1 MAGYMGK
8 RQAADEITTVI
19 KETDDESPNTRTT
32 TIKRAPGGET
42 VRAKSGASSLLGLLN
57 SYLSG
62 GNASADEDDIW
73 ASQNGAPSGAGM
85 NSFIPWEPSPNGR
98 SDIGVGRSQFPRVG
112 ALDDF
117 TPSQNPPVIPWESS
131 PNGRSD
137 IGVGRSQFPR
147 VGNLDSPQQEPT
159 GNPGPSL
166 NPFAGMVPFV
176 NPRGGATPPSEVNR
190 GPQTFAGVEEPMSD
204 PSSQNPPFIPW
215 EPSPN
220 GRSDIG
226 IDPSNLSARE
236 RRGRP
241 PSLTEVLFPATDTT
255 DVTQPETPAPVDEP
269 DRSLSVFERLKD
281 FNGGVQTENPNRR
294 DTGNAATYGVSTYA
308 EDSGNSYA
316 DMAAENPTQ
325 GVMQPGSAGA
335 SWLPSQIEPTAIE
348 PVNRYPELTDYP
360 QYGNNMD
367 TGAGV
372 NDAFNGVIRPAQVTG
387 PTSAMAVTPSGVGEF
402 DGVYQ
407 SGDQM
412 VTDQMNPQQVEQKA
426 GELNSVGM
434 VDDPEWV
441 DIQDQAGVPK
451 ASQQQTQAALD
462 EVKVSVPTS
471 NEMSGR
477 DLTADPI
484 MRNFNPDPAQRH
496 ADYIKQ
502 MNMIM
507 MGGMLLDLAASALGV
522 RSNSGRYMD
531 TQMKI
536 LESQMKFDDQQRIDD
551 AVNSVYYP
559 DGEYA
564 NPGSQADVFEAL
576 MKTGLVKPAEAS
588 AISGYHPDQ
597 ASYKEIYRVGPD
609 GKVETKQVRK
619 DEVTPEGWTDSSGVA
634 TFNARLD
641 DEDDPTKSTSAQK
654 NLIQIQ
660 EFQTQ
665 IAAADEL
672 GDVAEAN
679 RLRGLL
685 ADFKR
690 LSGASGTKQENTIS
704 EARQTFT
711 SIYPTSVREMGS
723 LMRADGTPYPWDEYF
738 NDWSRMWSV
747 RVIDPTTGQATDKP
761 GFLQLMQREPAQS
774 SAQSVP
780 LADAI
785 AILRQDPETN
795 LPFFVKRYGV
805 EAVPEDLRGL
815 INE

>member
-1 MAGYMGK
+1 M
-8 RQAADEITTVI
+8 
-19 KETDDESPNTRTT
+19 
-32 TIKRAPGGET
+32 
-42 VRAKSGASSLLGLLN
+42 
-57 SYLSG
+57 
-62 GNASADEDDIW
+62 
-73 ASQNGAPSGAGM
+73 
-85 NSFIPWEPSPNGR
+85 
-98 SDIGVGRSQFPRVG
+98 
-112 ALDDF
+112 
-117 TPSQNPPVIPWESS
+117 
-131 PNGRSD
+131 
-137 IGVGRSQFPR
+137 
-147 VGNLDSPQQEPT
+147 
-159 GNPGPSL
+159 
-166 NPFAGMVPFV
+166 
-176 NPRGGATPPSEVNR
+176 
-190 GPQTFAGVEEPMSD
+190 
-204 PSSQNPPFIPW
+204 
-215 EPSPN
+215 
-220 GRSDIG
+220 
-226 IDPSNLSARE
+226 
-236 RRGRP
+236 
-241 PSLTEVLFPATDTT
+241 
-255 DVTQPETPAPVDEP
+255 
-269 DRSLSVFERLKD
+269 
-281 FNGGVQTENPNRR
+281 
-294 DTGNAATYGVSTYA
+294 
-308 EDSGNSYA
+308 
-316 DMAAENPTQ
+316 
-325 GVMQPGSAGA
+325 
-335 SWLPSQIEPTAIE
+335 
-348 PVNRYPELTDYP
+348 
-360 QYGNNMD
+360 
-367 TGAGV
+367 
-372 NDAFNGVIRPAQVTG
+372 
-387 PTSAMAVTPSGVGEF
+387 PSGVGEF

-426 GELNSVGM
+426 GELNSVSM
-434 VDDPEWV
+434 LDDPEWV
-441 DIQDQAGVPK
+441 GIQDQAGVPK

-462 EVKVSVPTS
+462 EVKATVPTS
-471 NEMSGR
+471 NKMSGR
-477 DLTADPI
+477 DLTSDPI
-484 MRNFNPDPAQRH
+484 MRNYNPDPAQRH
-496 ADYIKQ
+496 ADYVKQ

-559 DGEYA
+559 DGEYV

-576 MKTGLVKPAEAS
+576 MRSGLVKPAEAS

-619 DEVTPEGWTDSSGVA
+619 DEITPEGWTDSSGVA

-711 SIYPTSVREMGS
+711 SIYPTTVRDMGNM
-723 LMRADGTPYPWDEYF
+723 MRADGTPYPWDEYF

>member
-1 MAGYMGK
+1 M
-8 RQAADEITTVI
+8 DER
-19 KETDDESPNTRTT
+19 E
-32 TIKRAPGGET
+32 
-42 VRAKSGASSLLGLLN
+42 LGLLSGYN
-57 SYLSG
+57 MGNFLQNESMQANPSQESREVKIERQAGQPDKQTITSSYQPRENTLGPVGEFLSG
-62 GNASADEDDIW
+62 VEAKARAFDPLEWWDSISSAVDAEFDKGT
-73 ASQNGAPSGAGM
+73 SQPVGPSGA
-85 NSFIPWEPSPNGR
+85 PAPSSGF
-98 SDIGVGRSQFPRVG
+98 SQDMVG
-112 ALDDF
+112 
-117 TPSQNPPVIPWESS
+117 
-131 PNGRSD
+131 
-137 IGVGRSQFPR
+137 
-147 VGNLDSPQQEPT
+147 SPQ
-159 GNPGPSL
+159 
-166 NPFAGMVPFV
+166 M
-176 NPRGGATPPSEVNR
+176 
-190 GPQTFAGVEEPMSD
+190 
-204 PSSQNPPFIPW
+204 
-215 EPSPN
+215 
-220 GRSDIG
+220 
-226 IDPSNLSARE
+226 
-236 RRGRP
+236 
-241 PSLTEVLFPATDTT
+241 
-255 DVTQPETPAPVDEP
+255 PE
-269 DRSLSVFERLKD
+269 
-281 FNGGVQTENPNRR
+281 FNQY
-294 DTGNAATYGVSTYA
+294 D
-308 EDSGNSYA
+308 
-316 DMAAENPTQ
+316 DMAATDPS
-325 GVMQPGSAGA
+325 GGLMQEGSAGA
-335 SWLPSQIEPTAIE
+335 SWLPAPVYTPQGSPQSGFETRQSAIE
-348 PVNRYPELTDYP
+348 N
-360 QYGNNMD
+360 
-367 TGAGV
+367 
-372 NDAFNGVIRPAQVTG
+372 FNGIIPPVLQTNPDDVR
-387 PTSAMAVTPSGVGEF
+387 AVMPSGVGEF

-426 GELNSVGM
+426 GELNSVSM
-434 VDDPEWV
+434 LDDPEWV
-441 DIQDQAGVPK
+441 GIQDQAGVPK

-462 EVKVSVPTS
+462 EVKATVPTS
-471 NEMSGR
+471 NKMSGR
-477 DLTADPI
+477 DLTSDPI
-484 MRNFNPDPAQRH
+484 MRNYNPDPAQRH
-496 ADYIKQ
+496 ADYVKQ

-559 DGEYA
+559 DGEYV

-576 MKTGLVKPAEAS
+576 MRSGLVKPAEAS

-619 DEVTPEGWTDSSGVA
+619 DEITPEGWTDSSGVA

-711 SIYPTSVREMGS
+711 SIYPTTVRETMNM
-723 LMRADGTPYPWDEYF
+723 MRADGTPYPWDEYF

>member
-1 MAGYMGK
+1 LSGVEAK
-8 RQAADEITTVI
+8 
-19 KETDDESPNTRTT
+19 
-32 TIKRAPGGET
+32 
-42 VRAKSGASSLLGLLN
+42 VRAFDPLEWWGSISSAVDAEFDKGTSQPVVPSVAPAPSSGFSQDVGLNGPMYNGVTPDSTGPAPSSGFMQDIGDSPQMPALNQYDIMAAS
-57 SYLSG
+57 
-62 GNASADEDDIW
+62 
-73 ASQNGAPSGAGM
+73 APSG
-85 NSFIPWEPSPNGR
+85 
-98 SDIGVGRSQFPRVG
+98 
-112 ALDDF
+112 
-117 TPSQNPPVIPWESS
+117 
-131 PNGRSD
+131 
-137 IGVGRSQFPR
+137 
-147 VGNLDSPQQEPT
+147 
-159 GNPGPSL
+159 
-166 NPFAGMVPFV
+166 
-176 NPRGGATPPSEVNR
+176 
-190 GPQTFAGVEEPMSD
+190 
-204 PSSQNPPFIPW
+204 
-215 EPSPN
+215 
-220 GRSDIG
+220 
-226 IDPSNLSARE
+226 
-236 RRGRP
+236 
-241 PSLTEVLFPATDTT
+241 
-255 DVTQPETPAPVDEP
+255 
-269 DRSLSVFERLKD
+269 
-281 FNGGVQTENPNRR
+281 
-294 DTGNAATYGVSTYA
+294 
-308 EDSGNSYA
+308 
-316 DMAAENPTQ
+316 
-325 GVMQPGSAGA
+325 GVMQEGSAGA
-335 SWLPSQIEPTAIE
+335 SWLPSPVYMPQGSPQSGFEPFDRQTAIDNFDGIIP
-348 PVNRYPELTDYP
+348 PVLQTDP
-360 QYGNNMD
+360 
-367 TGAGV
+367 
-372 NDAFNGVIRPAQVTG
+372 NDPR
-387 PTSAMAVTPSGVGEF
+387 AVTPSGVGEF

-412 VTDQMNPQQVEQKA
+412 VTDQMTPQQVEQTA

-434 VDDPEWV
+434 LDDPEWV
-441 DIQDQAGVPK
+441 GIQDQAGVPK

-462 EVKVSVPTS
+462 EVKATVPTS

-477 DLTADPI
+477 DLTSDPI
-484 MRNFNPDPAQRH
+484 MRNYNPDPAQRH

-576 MKTGLVKPAEAS
+576 MRTGLVKPAEAS

-634 TFNARLD
+634 TFNAKLD

-665 IAAADEL
+665 IAAADES

-690 LSGASGTKQENTIS
+690 LSGASGTKEENTIS

-711 SIYPTSVREMGS
+711 SIYPTTVREIGNM
-723 LMRADGTPYPWDEYF
+723 LKADGTPYPWDEYF

-785 AILRQDPETN
+785 SILRQDPETN
-795 LPFFVKRYGV
+795 LPFFVKRYGI

-815 INE
+815 

>member
-1 MAGYMGK
+1 M
-8 RQAADEITTVI
+8 DER
-19 KETDDESPNTRTT
+19 E
-32 TIKRAPGGET
+32 
-42 VRAKSGASSLLGLLN
+42 LGLLSGYN
-57 SYLSG
+57 MGNFLRNESMQANPSQESREVKIERQAGQPEKQTITSSYQPRENTLGPVGEFLSG
-62 GNASADEDDIW
+62 AEAKARAFDPLEWWGSISSAVDAEFDKGT
-73 ASQNGAPSGAGM
+73 SQPVGPSGA
-85 NSFIPWEPSPNGR
+85 PAPSSGFSQDVGLNGPMYNDMTPE
-98 SDIGVGRSQFPRVG
+98 SAGPAPSSGFSQDMGGGPQMPAFNQYDEMG
-112 ALDDF
+112 ATD
-117 TPSQNPPVIPWESS
+117 PS
-131 PNGRSD
+131 
-137 IGVGRSQFPR
+137 
-147 VGNLDSPQQEPT
+147 
-159 GNPGPSL
+159 
-166 NPFAGMVPFV
+166 
-176 NPRGGATPPSEVNR
+176 GGA
-190 GPQTFAGVEEPMSD
+190 
-204 PSSQNPPFIPW
+204 
-215 EPSPN
+215 
-220 GRSDIG
+220 
-226 IDPSNLSARE
+226 
-236 RRGRP
+236 
-241 PSLTEVLFPATDTT
+241 
-255 DVTQPETPAPVDEP
+255 
-269 DRSLSVFERLKD
+269 
-281 FNGGVQTENPNRR
+281 
-294 DTGNAATYGVSTYA
+294 
-308 EDSGNSYA
+308 
-316 DMAAENPTQ
+316 
-325 GVMQPGSAGA
+325 MQEGSAGP
-335 SWLPSQIEPTAIE
+335 SWLPSPVYTPQGSPQSGFSPFDRQSAID
-348 PVNRYPELTDYP
+348 NFD
-360 QYGNNMD
+360 
-367 TGAGV
+367 
-372 NDAFNGVIRPAQVTG
+372 GVIPPALQ
-387 PTSAMAVTPSGVGEF
+387 TSRTDPRAVTPSGVGEF

-412 VTDQMNPQQVEQKA
+412 VTDQMNPQQVEQTA

-441 DIQDQAGVPK
+441 DIQDKAGVPK

-462 EVKVSVPTS
+462 EVKITVPTS

-484 MRNFNPDPAQRH
+484 MRNYETDSAQRH
-496 ADYIKQ
+496 ANYIKQ

-522 RSNSGRYMD
+522 RSNSANYMN
-531 TQMKI
+531 TQLKI
-536 LESQMKFDDQQRIDD
+536 LESEMKFDDQQRIDD
-551 AVNSVYYP
+551 AVNAVYYP

-576 MKTGLVKPAEAS
+576 MRTGLVKPAEAS

-597 ASYKEIYRVGPD
+597 ASYKEIYRVGAD

-634 TFNARLD
+634 TFNASLD

-665 IAAADEL
+665 IAAADEK
-672 GDVAEAN
+672 GDVAESN

-685 ADFKR
+685 SDFKR
-690 LSGASGTKQENTIS
+690 LSGASGTKEENTIS

-711 SIYPTSVREMGS
+711 SIYPTSVRELQNM
-723 LMRADGTPYPWDEYF
+723 LKADGTPYPWDEYF

-747 RVIDPTTGQATDKP
+747 RVIDPTTGQSTDKP

>member
-1 MAGYMGK
+1 M
-8 RQAADEITTVI
+8 DER
-19 KETDDESPNTRTT
+19 E
-32 TIKRAPGGET
+32 
-42 VRAKSGASSLLGLLN
+42 LGLLSGYN
-57 SYLSG
+57 MGNFLRNESMQANPSQESREVKIERQAGQPEKQTITSSYQPRENTLGPVGEFLSG
-62 GNASADEDDIW
+62 AEAKVRAFDPLEWWGSISSAVDAEFDKGT
-73 ASQNGAPSGAGM
+73 SQPVGPSGA
-85 NSFIPWEPSPNGR
+85 PAPSSGFSQDVGLNGPMFNDMTGPAP
-98 SDIGVGRSQFPRVG
+98 SSGFSQ
-112 ALDDF
+112 D
-117 TPSQNPPVIPWESS
+117 
-131 PNGRSD
+131 
-137 IGVGRSQFPR
+137 
-147 VGNLDSPQQEPT
+147 
-159 GNPGPSL
+159 
-166 NPFAGMVPFV
+166 M
-176 NPRGGATPPSEVNR
+176 GG
-190 GPQTFAGVEEPMSD
+190 GPQM
-204 PSSQNPPFIPW
+204 
-215 EPSPN
+215 
-220 GRSDIG
+220 
-226 IDPSNLSARE
+226 
-236 RRGRP
+236 
-241 PSLTEVLFPATDTT
+241 PAFN
-255 DVTQPETPAPVDEP
+255 QYDEM
-269 DRSLSVFERLKD
+269 
-281 FNGGVQTENPNRR
+281 
-294 DTGNAATYGVSTYA
+294 AAT
-308 EDSGNSYA
+308 
-316 DMAAENPTQ
+316 NPTQ
-325 GVMQPGSAGA
+325 GQMQPGSAGP
-335 SWLPSQIEPTAIE
+335 SWLPTPVAAQQEPSI
-348 PVNRYPELTDYP
+348 NRYPELPGYP

-367 TGAGV
+367 TAMGV

-412 VTDQMNPQQVEQKA
+412 VTDQMNPQQVEQTA

-441 DIQDQAGVPK
+441 DIQDKAGVPK

-462 EVKVSVPTS
+462 EVKITVPTS

-484 MRNFNPDPAQRH
+484 MRNYNPDSAQRH

-522 RSNSGRYMD
+522 RSNSANYMN
-531 TQMKI
+531 TQLKI
-536 LESQMKFDDQQRIDD
+536 LESEMKFDDQQRIDD
-551 AVNSVYYP
+551 AVNAVYYP

-576 MKTGLVKPAEAS
+576 MRTGLVKPAEAS

-597 ASYKEIYRVGPD
+597 ASYKEIYRVGAD

-634 TFNARLD
+634 TFNASLD

-665 IAAADEL
+665 IAAADEK

-685 ADFKR
+685 SDFKR
-690 LSGASGTKQENTIS
+690 LSGASGTKEENTIS

-711 SIYPTSVREMGS
+711 SIYPTSVRELQNM
-723 LMRADGTPYPWDEYF
+723 LKADGTPYPWDEYF

-747 RVIDPTTGQATDKP
+747 RVIDPTTGQSTDKP

>member
-1 MAGYMGK
+1 M
-8 RQAADEITTVI
+8 DER
-19 KETDDESPNTRTT
+19 E
-32 TIKRAPGGET
+32 
-42 VRAKSGASSLLGLLN
+42 LGLLSRYDYGKFLRDESMKAN
-57 SYLSG
+57 PSQESREVKIERQAGQPEKQTITSSYQPRENTLGPVGEFLSG
-62 GNASADEDDIW
+62 AEAKLRSFDPLEWWGSISSAVDAEFDKG
-73 ASQNGAPSGAGM
+73 ASQPVGPSGAPAPSSGFSQDVGLNGPMYNGM
-85 NSFIPWEPSPNGR
+85 
-98 SDIGVGRSQFPRVG
+98 
-112 ALDDF
+112 
-117 TPSQNPPVIPWESS
+117 TPDSTGPIPPV
-131 PNGRSD
+131 
-137 IGVGRSQFPR
+137 
-147 VGNLDSPQQEPT
+147 GN
-159 GNPGPSL
+159 
-166 NPFAGMVPFV
+166 A
-176 NPRGGATPPSEVNR
+176 
-190 GPQTFAGVEEPMSD
+190 
-204 PSSQNPPFIPW
+204 PSSGFMQ
-215 EPSPN
+215 
-220 GRSDIG
+220 
-226 IDPSNLSARE
+226 
-236 RRGRP
+236 
-241 PSLTEVLFPATDTT
+241 
-255 DVTQPETPAPVDEP
+255 
-269 DRSLSVFERLKD
+269 
-281 FNGGVQTENPNRR
+281 
-294 DTGNAATYGVSTYA
+294 DTGLNGPMYNTPQPDPLA
-308 EDSGNSYA
+308 GNSYA
-316 DMAAENPTQ
+316 DMAATNPTQ

-372 NDAFNGVIRPAQVTG
+372 NDAFNGVIRPDQMTG
-387 PTSAMAVTPSGVGEF
+387 PTAAMAVTPSGVGEF

-477 DLTADPI
+477 DLTSDPI
-484 MRNFNPDPAQRH
+484 MRNFDPDPAQRH

-723 LMRADGTPYPWDEYF
+723 MLRADGTPYPWDEYF

-747 RVIDPTTGQATDKP
+747 RVIDPTTGQSTEKP

>member
-1 MAGYMGK
+1 M
-8 RQAADEITTVI
+8 DER
-19 KETDDESPNTRTT
+19 E
-32 TIKRAPGGET
+32 
-42 VRAKSGASSLLGLLN
+42 LGLLARYDYGKFLRDESMKAN
-57 SYLSG
+57 PSQESREVKIERQAGQPDKQTITSSYQPRENTLGPVGEFLSG
-62 GNASADEDDIW
+62 AEAKLRAFDPLEWWGSISSAVDAEFDKGT
-73 ASQNGAPSGAGM
+73 SQPVGPSGA
-85 NSFIPWEPSPNGR
+85 P
-98 SDIGVGRSQFPRVG
+98 
-112 ALDDF
+112 A
-117 TPSQNPPVIPWESS
+117 
-131 PNGRSD
+131 
-137 IGVGRSQFPR
+137 
-147 VGNLDSPQQEPT
+147 
-159 GNPGPSL
+159 
-166 NPFAGMVPFV
+166 
-176 NPRGGATPPSEVNR
+176 
-190 GPQTFAGVEEPMSD
+190 
-204 PSSQNPPFIPW
+204 PSSGFSQDVGL
-215 EPSPN
+215 N
-220 GRSDIG
+220 GPMYNG
-226 IDPSNLSARE
+226 ITPDST
-236 RRGRP
+236 G
-241 PSLTEVLFPATDTT
+241 
-255 DVTQPETPAPVDEP
+255 PAP
-269 DRSLSVFERLKD
+269 SSGFM
-281 FNGGVQTENPNRR
+281 Q
-294 DTGNAATYGVSTYA
+294 DTGLDGPMYNTAPDPLA
-308 EDSGNSYA
+308 GNSYA
-316 DMAAENPTQ
+316 AMAAENPTQ
-325 GVMQPGSAGA
+325 GVMQPGSAGL
-335 SWLPSQIEPTAIE
+335 SWLPANPVAAQQEQ
-348 PVNRYPELTDYP
+348 PVNRYPEIPGYP

-367 TGAGV
+367 TAMGV

-412 VTDQMNPQQVEQKA
+412 VTDQMTPQQVDQTA

-441 DIQDQAGVPK
+441 DIQDKAGVPK

-462 EVKVSVPTS
+462 EVKATVPTS

-484 MRNFNPDPAQRH
+484 MRNYETDSAQRH
-496 ADYIKQ
+496 ANYIKQ
-502 MNMIM
+502 MNMVM

-522 RSNSGRYMD
+522 RSNSANYMN
-531 TQMKI
+531 TQLKI
-536 LESQMKFDDQQRIDD
+536 LESEMKFDDQQRIDD
-551 AVNSVYYP
+551 AVNAVYYP

-576 MKTGLVKPAEAS
+576 MRTGLVKPAEAS

-665 IAAADEL
+665 IAEADEK

-685 ADFKR
+685 SDFKR

-711 SIYPTSVREMGS
+711 SIYPTTVREMQT
-723 LMRADGTPYPWDEYF
+723 LLKADGTPYPWDEYF

-747 RVIDPTTGQATDKP
+747 RVIDPTTGQSVDKP

-785 AILRQDPETN
+785 CHL
-795 LPFFVKRYGV
+795 
-805 EAVPEDLRGL
+805 
-815 INE
+815 

>member
-1 MAGYMGK
+1 M
-8 RQAADEITTVI
+8 DER
-19 KETDDESPNTRTT
+19 E
-32 TIKRAPGGET
+32 
-42 VRAKSGASSLLGLLN
+42 LGLLSGYN
-57 SYLSG
+57 MGNFLRNESMQANPSQESREVKIERQAGQPEKQTITSSYQPRENTLGPVGEFLSG
-62 GNASADEDDIW
+62 VEAKARAFDPLEWWGSISSAVDAEFDKGT
-73 ASQNGAPSGAGM
+73 SQPVGPSGA
-85 NSFIPWEPSPNGR
+85 PAPSSGFSQDVGLNGPMYNDMTGPAP
-98 SDIGVGRSQFPRVG
+98 SSGFSQ
-112 ALDDF
+112 D
-117 TPSQNPPVIPWESS
+117 
-131 PNGRSD
+131 
-137 IGVGRSQFPR
+137 
-147 VGNLDSPQQEPT
+147 
-159 GNPGPSL
+159 
-166 NPFAGMVPFV
+166 M
-176 NPRGGATPPSEVNR
+176 GG
-190 GPQTFAGVEEPMSD
+190 GPQMPAFNQYDEMAATD
-204 PSSQNPPFIPW
+204 PS
-215 EPSPN
+215 
-220 GRSDIG
+220 G
-226 IDPSNLSARE
+226 
-236 RRGRP
+236 
-241 PSLTEVLFPATDTT
+241 
-255 DVTQPETPAPVDEP
+255 
-269 DRSLSVFERLKD
+269 
-281 FNGGVQTENPNRR
+281 
-294 DTGNAATYGVSTYA
+294 
-308 EDSGNSYA
+308 
-316 DMAAENPTQ
+316 
-325 GVMQPGSAGA
+325 GVMQEGSAGP
-335 SWLPSQIEPTAIE
+335 SWLPTPVYTPQGSPQSGFEPFDRQSAIDNFDGTIP
-348 PVNRYPELTDYP
+348 PVLQTSRTDP
-360 QYGNNMD
+360 
-367 TGAGV
+367 
-372 NDAFNGVIRPAQVTG
+372 R
-387 PTSAMAVTPSGVGEF
+387 AVTPSGVGEF

-412 VTDQMNPQQVEQKA
+412 VTDQMNPQQVDQTA

-434 VDDPEWV
+434 LDDPEWV
-441 DIQDQAGVPK
+441 GIQDQAGVPK

-462 EVKVSVPTS
+462 EVKITVPTS

-484 MRNFNPDPAQRH
+484 MRNYETDSAQRH
-496 ADYIKQ
+496 ANYIKQ

-522 RSNSGRYMD
+522 RSNSANYMN
-531 TQMKI
+531 TQLKI
-536 LESQMKFDDQQRIDD
+536 LESEMKFDDQQRIDD
-551 AVNSVYYP
+551 AVNAVYYP

-576 MKTGLVKPAEAS
+576 MRTGLVKPAEAS

-597 ASYKEIYRVGPD
+597 ASYKEIYRVGAD

-634 TFNARLD
+634 TFNASLD

-665 IAAADEL
+665 IAAADEK

-685 ADFKR
+685 SDFKR
-690 LSGASGTKQENTIS
+690 LSGASGTKEENTIS

-711 SIYPTSVREMGS
+711 SIYPTSVRELQNM
-723 LMRADGTPYPWDEYF
+723 LKADGTPYPWDEYF

-747 RVIDPTTGQATDKP
+747 RVIDPTTGQSTDKP

>member
-1 MAGYMGK
+1 M
-8 RQAADEITTVI
+8 DER
-19 KETDDESPNTRTT
+19 E
-32 TIKRAPGGET
+32 
-42 VRAKSGASSLLGLLN
+42 LGLLSGYN
-57 SYLSG
+57 MGNFLRNESMQANPSQESREVKIERQAGQPDKQTIISSYQPRENTLGPVGEFLSG
-62 GNASADEDDIW
+62 VEAKAKAFDPLEWWDSISSAVDAEFDKGT
-73 ASQNGAPSGAGM
+73 SQPVGPSGAPAPSSGFSQDVGLNGPM
-85 NSFIPWEPSPNGR
+85 NNDMSGPAPSSGFNQDMG
-98 SDIGVGRSQFPRVG
+98 GG
-112 ALDDF
+112 
-117 TPSQNPPVIPWESS
+117 
-131 PNGRSD
+131 
-137 IGVGRSQFPR
+137 
-147 VGNLDSPQQEPT
+147 PQMPAFNQYDE
-159 GNPGPSL
+159 
-166 NPFAGMVPFV
+166 M
-176 NPRGGATPPSEVNR
+176 GAT
-190 GPQTFAGVEEPMSD
+190 D
-204 PSSQNPPFIPW
+204 PS
-215 EPSPN
+215 
-220 GRSDIG
+220 G
-226 IDPSNLSARE
+226 
-236 RRGRP
+236 
-241 PSLTEVLFPATDTT
+241 
-255 DVTQPETPAPVDEP
+255 
-269 DRSLSVFERLKD
+269 
-281 FNGGVQTENPNRR
+281 
-294 DTGNAATYGVSTYA
+294 
-308 EDSGNSYA
+308 
-316 DMAAENPTQ
+316 
-325 GVMQPGSAGA
+325 GVMQEGSAGA
-335 SWLPSQIEPTAIE
+335 SWLPSPVYTPQGSPQSGFEPFDRQSAIDNFDGTIP
-348 PVNRYPELTDYP
+348 PVLE
-360 QYGNNMD
+360 
-367 TGAGV
+367 AGV
-372 NDAFNGVIRPAQVTG
+372 SDPR
-387 PTSAMAVTPSGVGEF
+387 AVTPSGVGEF

-412 VTDQMNPQQVEQKA
+412 VTDQMNPQQVEDAA
-426 GELNSVGM
+426 GTANSVGM
-434 VDDPEWV
+434 LDDPEWV
-441 DIQDQAGVPK
+441 GIQDQAGVPK

-462 EVKVSVPTS
+462 EVKATVPTS

-484 MRNFNPDPAQRH
+484 MRNYNPDSAQRH

-522 RSNSGRYMD
+522 RSNSANYMN
-531 TQMKI
+531 TQNKI

-551 AVNSVYYP
+551 AVNAVYYP

-576 MKTGLVKPAEAS
+576 MRTGLVKPAEAS
-588 AISGYHPDQ
+588 ALSGYHPNQ

-609 GKVETKQVRK
+609 GRVETKQVRK

-634 TFNARLD
+634 TFNAGLD
-641 DEDDPTKSTSAQK
+641 NDADPTKSTSAQK

-685 ADFKR
+685 TDFKR
-690 LSGASGTKQENTIS
+690 LSGAAGTKDENTIS

-711 SIYPTSVREMGS
+711 SIYPTTVRES
-723 LMRADGTPYPWDEYF
+723 QLLLKADGTPYPWDQYF

-747 RVIDPTTGQATDKP
+747 RVIDPTTGETVDKP

-785 AILRQDPETN
+785 SILRQDPETN

>member
-1 MAGYMGK
+1 M
-8 RQAADEITTVI
+8 DER
-19 KETDDESPNTRTT
+19 E
-32 TIKRAPGGET
+32 
-42 VRAKSGASSLLGLLN
+42 LGLLSGYN
-57 SYLSG
+57 MGNFLRNESMQANPSQESREVKIERQAGQPEKQTITSSYQPRENTLGPVGEFLSG
-62 GNASADEDDIW
+62 AEAKVRAFDPLEWWGSISSAVDAEFDKGT
-73 ASQNGAPSGAGM
+73 SQPVGPSGA
-85 NSFIPWEPSPNGR
+85 PAPSSGFSQDVGLNGPMYNDMTGPAP
-98 SDIGVGRSQFPRVG
+98 SSGFSQ
-112 ALDDF
+112 D
-117 TPSQNPPVIPWESS
+117 
-131 PNGRSD
+131 
-137 IGVGRSQFPR
+137 
-147 VGNLDSPQQEPT
+147 
-159 GNPGPSL
+159 
-166 NPFAGMVPFV
+166 M
-176 NPRGGATPPSEVNR
+176 GG
-190 GPQTFAGVEEPMSD
+190 GPQMPAFNQYDEMAATD
-204 PSSQNPPFIPW
+204 PS
-215 EPSPN
+215 
-220 GRSDIG
+220 G
-226 IDPSNLSARE
+226 
-236 RRGRP
+236 
-241 PSLTEVLFPATDTT
+241 
-255 DVTQPETPAPVDEP
+255 
-269 DRSLSVFERLKD
+269 
-281 FNGGVQTENPNRR
+281 
-294 DTGNAATYGVSTYA
+294 
-308 EDSGNSYA
+308 
-316 DMAAENPTQ
+316 
-325 GVMQPGSAGA
+325 GVMQEGSAGP
-335 SWLPSQIEPTAIE
+335 SWLPTPVYTPQGSPQSGFEPFDRQSAIDNFDGTIP
-348 PVNRYPELTDYP
+348 PVLQTSRTDP
-360 QYGNNMD
+360 
-367 TGAGV
+367 
-372 NDAFNGVIRPAQVTG
+372 R
-387 PTSAMAVTPSGVGEF
+387 AVTPSGVGEF

-412 VTDQMNPQQVEQKA
+412 VTDQMNPQQVEQTA

-441 DIQDQAGVPK
+441 DIQDKAGVPK

-462 EVKVSVPTS
+462 EVKITVPTS

-484 MRNFNPDPAQRH
+484 MRNYNPDSAQRH

-522 RSNSGRYMD
+522 RSNSANYMN

-551 AVNSVYYP
+551 AVNAVYYP

-576 MKTGLVKPAEAS
+576 MRTGLVKPAEAS

-597 ASYKEIYRVGPD
+597 ASYKEIYRVGAD

-634 TFNARLD
+634 TFNAKLD
-641 DEDDPTKSTSAQK
+641 DDADPTKSTSAQK

-685 ADFKR
+685 SDFKR
-690 LSGASGTKQENTIS
+690 LSGASGTKEENTIS

-711 SIYPTSVREMGS
+711 SIYPTSVRELQNM
-723 LMRADGTPYPWDEYF
+723 LKADGTPYPWDEYF

-747 RVIDPTTGQATDKP
+747 RVIDPTTGQSTDKP

>member
-1 MAGYMGK
+1 M
-8 RQAADEITTVI
+8 DER
-19 KETDDESPNTRTT
+19 E
-32 TIKRAPGGET
+32 
-42 VRAKSGASSLLGLLN
+42 LGLLSGYN
-57 SYLSG
+57 MGNFLRNESMQANPSQESREVKIERQAGQPEKQTITSSYQPRENTLGPVGEFLSG
-62 GNASADEDDIW
+62 AEAKVRAFDPLEWWGSISSAVDAEFDKGT
-73 ASQNGAPSGAGM
+73 SQPVGPSGA
-85 NSFIPWEPSPNGR
+85 PAPSSGFSQDVGLNGPMYNDMTGPAP
-98 SDIGVGRSQFPRVG
+98 SSGFSQ
-112 ALDDF
+112 D
-117 TPSQNPPVIPWESS
+117 
-131 PNGRSD
+131 
-137 IGVGRSQFPR
+137 
-147 VGNLDSPQQEPT
+147 
-159 GNPGPSL
+159 
-166 NPFAGMVPFV
+166 M
-176 NPRGGATPPSEVNR
+176 GG
-190 GPQTFAGVEEPMSD
+190 GPQMPAFNQYDEMAATD
-204 PSSQNPPFIPW
+204 PS
-215 EPSPN
+215 
-220 GRSDIG
+220 G
-226 IDPSNLSARE
+226 
-236 RRGRP
+236 
-241 PSLTEVLFPATDTT
+241 
-255 DVTQPETPAPVDEP
+255 
-269 DRSLSVFERLKD
+269 
-281 FNGGVQTENPNRR
+281 
-294 DTGNAATYGVSTYA
+294 
-308 EDSGNSYA
+308 
-316 DMAAENPTQ
+316 
-325 GVMQPGSAGA
+325 GVMQEGSAGP
-335 SWLPSQIEPTAIE
+335 SWLPTPVYTPQGSPQSGFEPFDRQSAIDNFDGTIP
-348 PVNRYPELTDYP
+348 PVLQTSRTDP
-360 QYGNNMD
+360 
-367 TGAGV
+367 
-372 NDAFNGVIRPAQVTG
+372 R
-387 PTSAMAVTPSGVGEF
+387 AVTPSGVGEF

-412 VTDQMNPQQVEQKA
+412 VTDQMNPQQVEQTA

-441 DIQDQAGVPK
+441 DIQDKAGVPK

-462 EVKVSVPTS
+462 EVKITVPTS

-484 MRNFNPDPAQRH
+484 MRNYETDSAQRH
-496 ADYIKQ
+496 ANYIKQ

-522 RSNSGRYMD
+522 RSNSANYMN
-531 TQMKI
+531 TQLKI
-536 LESQMKFDDQQRIDD
+536 LESEMKFDDQQRIDD
-551 AVNSVYYP
+551 AVNAVYYP

-576 MKTGLVKPAEAS
+576 MRTGLVKPAEAS

-597 ASYKEIYRVGPD
+597 ASYKEIYRVGAD

-634 TFNARLD
+634 TFNASLD

-685 ADFKR
+685 SDFKR
-690 LSGASGTKQENTIS
+690 LSGASGTKEENTIS

-711 SIYPTSVREMGS
+711 SIYPTSVRELQNM
-723 LMRADGTPYPWDEYF
+723 LKADGTPYPWDEYF

-747 RVIDPTTGQATDKP
+747 RVIDPTTGQSTDKP